1 MNEEDQAA
9 IRRAIARAAQ
19 TIEEGNRLFDRAE

>member
-1 MNEEDQAA
+1 MEEALKA
-9 IRRAIARAAQ
+9 IRASLARAAQ